1 MVAHKMSFKFF
12 KDLEKKFLKAR
23 DDEKKL
29 WVKEIEQQLKPY
41 YKIELSEDDYFNNT
55 DEFHFVIIL
64 TTKSGHEIELSID
77 DPYGEWDW
85 SCGVFVYKELPG
97 KIENKLTYIEDED
110 FCIYK
115 SDNVEKTLK
124 FLIEIAQKKLV

>member
-1 MVAHKMSFKFF
+1 MIEHKMSFKFF
-12 KDLEKKFLKAR
+12 KELEKNFLKAR
-23 DDEKKL
+23 DTEKKL
-29 WVKEIEQQLKPY
+29 WVKEIKKQLEPY
-41 YKIELSEDDYFNNT
+41 YKVEVPEDDYFNKPG
-55 DEFHFVIIL
+55 EFHFVIIL
-64 TTKSGHEIELSID
+64 TTKLGNEIELSID
-77 DPYGEWDW
+77 DPYADWDW

-115 SDNVEKTLK
+115 SDDVEKTLK